1 MTTKRLTRSTDDRW
15 IAGICGG
22 LAEYTGLDATV
33 IRVVLLV
40 ATILG
45 AGSLIVIYLVC
56 WLLVPQGPSA
66 GAPGVRG
73 AG

>member
-1 MTTKRLTRSTDDRW
+1 MTRKLTRSPDDRW

-22 LAEYTGLDATV
+22 LAEYTGIDATL

-45 AGSLIVIYLVC
+45 AGSLVVIYAIC
-56 WLLVPQGPSA
+56 WLLIPK
-66 GAPGVRG
+66 APGVAAPDVRSPG
-73 AG
+73 

>member
-1 MTTKRLTRSTDDRW
+1 MAARKLTRSTDDRW

-22 LAEYTGLDATV
+22 LAEYTGIDATL

-45 AGSLIVIYLVC
+45 AGSLVLIYLIC
-56 WLLVPQGPSA
+56 WLLIPKASSAPVHPQNS
-66 GAPGVRG
+66 
-73 AG
+73 

>member
-1 MTTKRLTRSTDDRW
+1 MTTKRLTRSPDDRW

-22 LAEYTGLDATV
+22 LAEYTGLDATL

-45 AGSLIVIYLVC
+45 AGSLIVIYLIC
-56 WLLVPQGPSA
+56 WLLIPA
-66 GAPGVRG
+66 G
-73 AG
+73 

>member
-1 MTTKRLTRSTDDRW
+1 MTTKRLTRSPDDRW

-22 LAEYTGLDATV
+22 LAEYTGLDATL

-56 WLLVPQGPSA
+56 WLLIPLG
-66 GAPGVRG
+66 
-73 AG
+73 

>member
-22 LAEYTGLDATV
+22 LADYTGLDATL

-56 WLLVPQGPSA
+56 WLLIP
-66 GAPGVRG
+66 PG
-73 AG
+73 

>member
-1 MTTKRLTRSTDDRW
+1 MTTKRLTRSPDDRW

-22 LAEYTGLDATV
+22 LAEYTGLDATL

-56 WLLVPQGPSA
+56 WLLMPQGPGV

-73 AG
+73 AD